1 MFFIL
6 GLLSSWM
13 AGHYFG
19 KVLAKTINKQEPDSG
34 EATKAALFAGLAGL
48 ALLLFLI

>member
-13 AGHYFG
+13 AGQYFG

-34 EATKAALFAGLAGL
+34 EVASAALLF
-48 ALLLFLI
+48 FLI